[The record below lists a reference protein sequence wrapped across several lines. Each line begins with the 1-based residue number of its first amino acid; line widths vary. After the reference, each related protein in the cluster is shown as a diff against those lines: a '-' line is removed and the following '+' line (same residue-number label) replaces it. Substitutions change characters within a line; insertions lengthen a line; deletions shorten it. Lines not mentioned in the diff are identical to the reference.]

1 MTILIVPCPHCNQP
15 AKLDSTRLP
24 DQSVTYPCPR
34 CKQKVTADKRQLL
47 EQQAAQQVQAS
58 AQRIESAVSGGRMTA
73 QQAEQQ
79 AAPQP
84 SAPNPPA
91 SPAAPPPEALEA
103 VALPPSLQ
111 PDRRFIHLPDNAKFP
126 SGVIFGDDE
135 TAIEEIQRKLAAMGS
150 ELEKVES
157 ADIARQMIITEGTE
171 LCICV
176 GSGNVEPPY
185 EPIQPLT
192 GLAPDIRRLTY
203 LALVADNV
211 KTLDGNEAFV
221 HQVNVVIGKPDV
233 AQFEASLYSGIDYHN
248 RLYRGFLQAIE
259 RKNAV

>member
-1 MTILIVPCPHCNQP
+1 MTLLIVPCPHCNQP

-24 DQSVTYPCPR
+24 DQSVAYPCPH
-34 CKQKVTADKRQLL
+34 CKQKVIADKRQLL
-47 EQQAAQQVQAS
+47 EQQAAQAP
-58 AQRIESAVSGGRMTA
+58 
-73 QQAEQQ
+73 Q

-84 SAPNPPA
+84 NAPNAPNPPA
-91 SPAAPPPEALEA
+91 SPAAQPPGAVEA
-103 VALPPSLQ
+103 VALPPSPQ
-111 PDRRFIHLPDNAKFP
+111 PDRRFSRLPDNAKFP

-135 TAIEEIQRKLAAMGS
+135 TVIEEIRRKLAAMGS

-176 GSGNVEPPY
+176 GSGDLAPPY

-248 RLYRGFLQAIE
+248 RLYRGFLHAIE